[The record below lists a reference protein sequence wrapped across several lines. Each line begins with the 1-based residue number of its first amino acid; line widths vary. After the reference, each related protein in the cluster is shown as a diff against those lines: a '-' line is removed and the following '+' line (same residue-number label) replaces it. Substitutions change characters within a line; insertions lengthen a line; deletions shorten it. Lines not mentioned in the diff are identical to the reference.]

1 MFGNTDFDLSVG
13 RPGEQSIH
21 RVFVDPGGSHCITT
35 IVGTGG
41 ADTFYMHAKWS
52 KPRLLARLKGLVVNT
67 VAWNRQHIT
76 EGLLLNSYFLYWLTF
91 AYSWL

>member
-1 MFGNTDFDLSVG
+1 MHDNLFIFGKTDFDLSVG

-21 RVFVDPGGSHCITT
+21 SVFVDPGGSHCITT
-35 IVGTGG
+35 IVGGGG

-52 KPRLLARLKGLVVNT
+52 KPRLLTTLKGLVVNA

-76 EGLLLNSYFLYWLTF
+76 EGSFQIPLLF
-91 AYSWL
+91 AG